1 MAPLPNERWIMFV
14 NVDEP
19 RQAAPDER
27 ELARL
32 VNQRVGRDAGV
43 HDVRW
48 ASCFQMHKRIVPRLA
63 DGRRFLLGDAGHLS
77 SPFAGEG
84 LNTALLDAA
93 DIAWKLALVLRG
105 AAPPALLDSYA
116 IERGFA
122 DEHVLEV
129 SDQVHATVMGLVAAY
144 ASGQPPA
151 LPPPD
156 AARDLA
162 MQRSRAMLDVSYAG
176 SPLVAEFVP
185 GGTAWVPAAGSRFP
199 ERSRLAGTGHHL
211 LVFGDTDLDQLR
223 ARWAGLVEVLDGA
236 AAGFDS
242 ARAGV
247 PEGGAVLVRP
257 DGMIGFRASPADVP
271 GLTALDAHLASYLV
285 PRPAVT
291 ATKAASVSP
300 VSASG

>member
-1 MAPLPNERWIMFV
+1 MNR
-14 NVDEP
+14 
-19 RQAAPDER
+19 
-27 ELARL
+27 
-32 VNQRVGRDAGV
+32 RVGRDAGI

-105 AAPPALLDSYA
+105 AAPPTLLDSYA

-129 SDQVHATVMGLVAAY
+129 SDQVHGTVMGLVAAY

-185 GGTAWVPAAGSRFP
+185 GGTAWGQPPGRVFRSEADWRAPAITSWSSATPTWTSCAPAGPVWSRCW
-199 ERSRLAGTGHHL
+199 TGL
-211 LVFGDTDLDQLR
+211 Q
-223 ARWAGLVEVLDGA
+223 
-236 AAGFDS
+236 
-242 ARAGV
+242 
-247 PEGGAVLVRP
+247 
-257 DGMIGFRASPADVP
+257 RASTPPGRACRRAVP
-271 GLTALDAHLASYLV
+271 CWSGRTA
-285 PRPAVT
+285 
-291 ATKAASVSP
+291 
-300 VSASG
+300 